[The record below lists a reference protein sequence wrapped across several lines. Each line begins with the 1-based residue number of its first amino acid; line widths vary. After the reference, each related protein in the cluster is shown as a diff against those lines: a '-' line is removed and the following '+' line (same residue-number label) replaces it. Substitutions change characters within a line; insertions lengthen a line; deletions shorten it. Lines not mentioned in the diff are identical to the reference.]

1 MFLGDARPGPGTGQS
16 RQGRW
21 RQGRLPRRFTGSR
34 GRTVRH
40 GSPGDALL
48 GTAVQAFV
56 AGAEA
61 LACGQCVTAGVA
73 LGQ

>member
-21 RQGRLPRRFTGSR
+21 RQGRLRFTGSR

-48 GTAVQAFV
+48 GTVAQACI
-56 AGAEA
+56 AGTEA
-61 LACGQCVTAGVA
+61 LARGQCVTAGVA